1 MYLGD
6 KQLLESKQKY
16 EKRRTYYARRLEK
29 LIQRIN
35 RLSNVRL
42 TLFFAGG
49 ALAVFLYMTQNS
61 SMGLSIL
68 LFTMVSFAGLVV
80 WHQRLRTKQKYI
92 QVLYESYDQALKRLT
107 SEWKEFPDTGEDFRD
122 PAHPYSEDLD
132 LFGTSSLFQWINT
145 AKTFRGREKLKEW
158 LTELPVEASSIQI
171 KQEAI
176 KELAM
181 NFAWRHR
188 FMSDAGTLKRTLDS
202 PTRIIE
208 WAKTYDPFYLRP
220 GVVILSR
227 ALPMITLTFLLLYFL
242 TDMVPFWYPL
252 AGFLIQTIILFLGK
266 ERGKALESVYAY
278 KESLKMYGKM
288 LQRFEKRRF
297 KADYLLGLK
306 KGLYDRD
313 GKKAF
318 EQIRKLSGLAELI
331 SNRGNSMFLVINIFT
346 LWDIQCMIA
355 LESWKEKSG
364 RSLGRWVDT
373 VAELEGLASLAIIH
387 FDHQEWALPEIV
399 SENPGIVAA
408 SLGHPLLLNST
419 CNDVSIEKSSGI
431 LLITGSNMSGKSTLL
446 RTVGINMVLAYAGA
460 SVCADRFSCSMMRIY
475 TCMRVSDNLGEN
487 ISSFYAELLRIKQ
500 IVSASKTEGKIFFL
514 LDEIF
519 KGTNSQDRH
528 AGAKVLIRQLGKVGA
543 MGMVST
549 HDLELGD
556 LERESERR
564 VRNYHFREFYKND
577 EIHFDYK
584 LRPGVST
591 TRNAMYLIK
600 MAGIDVD
607 ETFED

>member
-6 KQLLESKQKY
+6 KHLLVPKEQY
-16 EKRRTYYARRLEK
+16 EKRRTYYAQRLEK
-29 LIQRIN
+29 LTQTIN

-42 TLFFAGG
+42 ALFIAGC
-49 ALAVFLYMTQNS
+49 ALTIFLYLTQS
-61 SMGLSIL
+61 SSLGLGML
-68 LFTMVSFAGLVV
+68 LFIVVSFAALVF
-80 WHQRLRTKQKYI
+80 WHQALRTKHNYI
-92 QVLYESYDQALKRLT
+92 EMLHDIYDQALKRIAG
-107 SEWKEFPDTGEDFRD
+107 EWKSFPDTGEDFKD

-132 LFGTSSLFQWINT
+132 LFGPSSLFQWINT
-145 AKTFRGREKLKEW
+145 AKTYRGREKLKEW
-158 LTELPVEASSIQI
+158 LTEPPIEGSSIQK

-176 KELAM
+176 KELAT
-181 NFAWRHR
+181 NLAWRHR
-188 FMSDAGTLKRTLDS
+188 FLAEAGTTKRKLTS

-208 WAKTYDPFYLRP
+208 WAKTYDAIYLRP
-220 GVVILSR
+220 GIVILAR
-227 ALPMITLTFLLLYFL
+227 ALPIITLTFLLLYFL
-242 TDMVPFWYPL
+242 TSRVSFWYPL
-252 AGFLIQTIILFLGK
+252 AGFLIQTIVLFAGK
-266 ERGKALESVYAY
+266 QRGKALEAVYAY
-278 KESLKMYGKM
+278 KDSIKIYEKM
-288 LQRFEKRRF
+288 LERFEKRNF
-297 KADYLLGLK
+297 KSDYLQDLK
-306 KGLYDRD
+306 KGLYNRD
-313 GKKAF
+313 GKAAF

-331 SNRGNSMFLVINIFT
+331 SNRGNAMFLVINIFT

-355 LESWKEKSG
+355 LEAWKEKSG

-387 FDHQEWALPEIV
+387 FDHPEWALPEIV
-399 SENPGIVAA
+399 SENSGIVAVNM
-408 SLGHPLLLNST
+408 GHPLLANST
-419 CNDVSIEKSSGI
+419 FNDLSIDKHSSI

-446 RTVGINMVLAYAGA
+446 RTLGINLVLAYAGA
-460 SVCADRFSCSMMRIY
+460 PVCTQRFSCSMLRIY

-487 ISSFYAELLRIKQ
+487 ISSFYAELLRIKE
-500 IVSASKTEGKIFFL
+500 IVSATKTERKIFFL

-528 AGAKVLIRQLGKVGA
+528 AGAKVLIRQLSKAGA

-564 VRNYHFREFYKND
+564 IRNYHFREFYKND

-584 LRPGVST
+584 LRPGIST

-607 ETFED
+607 ETF

>member
-1 MYLGD
+1 MAG
-6 KQLLESKQKY
+6 SKALY
-16 EKRRTYYARRLEK
+16 GKRSEYYARRLEK
-29 LIQRIN
+29 LNQAIN

-42 TLFFAGG
+42 GLFLSGC
-49 ALAVFLYMTQNS
+49 ALAIFLYMNQRS
-61 SMGLSIL
+61 SLGLGIL
-68 LFTMVSFAGLVV
+68 LFTVISFVVLVF
-80 WHQRLRTKQKYI
+80 WHQKLRTKRNYL
-92 QVLYESYDQALKRLT
+92 QVLYEIYGQALKRLAG
-107 SEWKEFPDTGEDFRD
+107 EWKSFPDTGEDFKD

-145 AKTFRGREKLKEW
+145 AKTYRGREKLKEL
-158 LTELPVEASSIQI
+158 LTEPPLEGDVIVK

-176 KELAM
+176 KELSL
-181 NFAWRHR
+181 NLAWRHR
-188 FMSDAGTLKRTLDS
+188 FMAEARTTKRPLNS

-208 WAKTYDPFYLRP
+208 WAKTYDATYLRP
-220 GVVILSR
+220 GVVILAR
-227 ALPMITLTFLLLYFL
+227 ALPIITVTFLFLYFL
-242 TDMVPFWYPL
+242 TSKVSYWFPL
-252 AGFLIQTIILFLGK
+252 TGFFIQAIILFAGK
-266 ERGKALESVYAY
+266 QRGNALEAVHAY
-278 KESLKMYGKM
+278 KESLRVYEKM
-288 LQRFEKRRF
+288 LERFEKRTF
-297 KADYLLGLK
+297 KSDYLLDLK

-313 GKKAF
+313 GKAAF
-318 EQIRKLSGLAELI
+318 QQIRKLSGLAELI

-355 LESWKEKSG
+355 LEFWKEKSG

-373 VAELEGLASLAIIH
+373 VAELEGLASLAVIH
-387 FDHQEWALPEIV
+387 FDHPEWAMPEMV
-399 SENPGIVAA
+399 SENTGLVAVNM
-408 SLGHPLLLNST
+408 GHPLLSNST
-419 CNDVSIEKSSGI
+419 CNDLSIEKRSGI

-446 RTVGINMVLAYAGA
+446 RTAGINLVLAYAGA
-460 SVCADRFSCSMMRIY
+460 PVCARSFSCSIMQIY
-475 TCMRVSDNLGEN
+475 SCMRVSDNLGEN

-500 IVSASKTEGKIFFL
+500 IVSATKTDRKIFFL

-528 AGAKVLIRQLGKVGA
+528 AGAKVLIRQLGKAGA

-556 LERESERR
+556 LERESDRKI
-564 VRNYHFREFYKND
+564 RNYHFREFYKND

-584 LRPGVST
+584 LRPGIST

-607 ETFED
+607 DLEGTL